1 MSEIQSKLGDLHL
14 TIHSLESTAR
24 LEGRIS
30 VQGWRTVMLDL
41 TGQAQRELI
50 EIYKEILGDAKVNE
64 KIDEILAA
72 AE

>member
-14 TIHSLESTAR
+14 TIHGLESTAR

-30 VQGWRTVMLDL
+30 GWRTVMLDL